1 MMELPLSG
9 PHIDRPK
16 EHMTPANEVR
26 KSKAERTAEAREK
39 ARLIREA
46 QLKKDKRNK
55 LLIGWGIVAAVVAI
69 LVIVALVV
77 TTTMKQNA
85 PIADQGPTP
94 ANSNA
99 HGGVTLLAN
108 TQVAKT
114 EPATVNAADL
124 PDKPATAPAEV
135 VAPGAEAEAG
145 KPVKVVLYIDFI
157 CPVCKDFESKY
168 NEQLTSLRN
177 DGKITVEYRP
187 LGFLDSRS
195 STNYSSRAANVAACV
210 ANQSPDK
217 YAALVDSLFAK
228 QPAEGSAGISDN
240 DLKKLATDVGAQD
253 ISKCVDDRTYR
264 PYVLFTTK
272 EAAAIGVTGTPT
284 VFVDGKQWGKGD
296 SAQTP
301 FPDFLQAAIAAKG

>member
-1 MMELPLSG
+1 MS
-9 PHIDRPK
+9 
-16 EHMTPANEVR
+16 PANEVR

-69 LVIVALVV
+69 LVVVALVV
-77 TTTMKQNA
+77 TSSMKQNA
-85 PIADQGPTP
+85 PVADQGPTP
-94 ANSNA
+94 ANGNV

-108 TQVAKT
+108 TEVAKLD
-114 EPATVNAADL
+114 PATVDVASVGEPPQA
-124 PDKPATAPAEV
+124 APAEV

-157 CPVCKDFESKY
+157 CPVCKNFEAQY

-177 DGKITVEYRP
+177 EGKITVEYRA

-195 STNYSSRAANVAACV
+195 TTNYSSRAANAAACV
-210 ANQSPDK
+210 VNESPEK
-217 YAALVDSLFAK
+217 YAEFVDALFAN
-228 QPAEGSAGISDN
+228 QPAEGGAGLSDDRLKSMAS
-240 DLKKLATDVGAQD
+240 DLGVD
-253 ISKCVDDRTYR
+253 ISSCVDEKTYR
-264 PYVLFTTK
+264 PFVKFTTK
-272 EAAAIGVTGTPT
+272 EASAIGVTGTPT

-301 FPDFLQAAIAAKG
+301 FPDFLQAAIDTKA

>member
-1 MMELPLSG
+1 MS
-9 PHIDRPK
+9 
-16 EHMTPANEVR
+16 PANEVR

-69 LVIVALVV
+69 LVVVALVV
-77 TTTMKQNA
+77 TSSMKQNA
-85 PIADQGPTP
+85 PISDQGPTP
-94 ANSNA
+94 ANGNV

-108 TQVAKT
+108 TDVAKL
-114 EPATVNAADL
+114 EPATVDAASVGE
-124 PDKPATAPAEV
+124 PPQAAPAEV
-135 VAPGAEAEAG
+135 LAPGAEAEAG

-157 CPVCKDFESKY
+157 CPVCKNFEAQY

-177 DGKITVEYRP
+177 EGKITVEYRA

-195 STNYSSRAANVAACV
+195 TTNYSSRAANAAACV
-210 ANQSPDK
+210 VNESPEK
-217 YAALVDSLFAK
+217 YAEFVDALFAN
-228 QPAEGSAGISDN
+228 QPAEGGAGLSD
-240 DLKKLATDVGAQD
+240 DRLKSMASDIGVD
-253 ISKCVDDRTYR
+253 ISSCVDDKTYR
-264 PYVLFTTK
+264 PYVKFTTK
-272 EAAAIGVTGTPT
+272 EASAIGVTGTPS

-301 FPDFLQAAIAAKG
+301 FPDFLQAAIDAKA